1 MNVRCVGWLKNFSHP
16 CATAPVLTSQ
26 PSFSSFPSS
35 KHSHFLSPHLFMFL
49 CLESTQLLII
59 QGISISKFRVELK
72 ENVCLVPCQF
82 SLLLLYLF
90 PAATSELCERSED
103 TSGLTEIQEKWG
115 VFCSFCF
122 CAQHAWE

>member
-1 MNVRCVGWLKNFSHP
+1 MCRVAKKFQSPLCN
-16 CATAPVLTSQ
+16 
-26 PSFSSFPSS
+26 SSSPHLPTIIFLLSIFQT
-35 KHSHFLSPHLFMFL
+35 HSHFLFPRLFMFL

-59 QGISISKFRVELK
+59 QGVSISKFRVELK

-90 PAATSELCERSED
+90 PAATFEFCETSED
-103 TSGLTEIQEKWG
+103 TSGLTEIREKWG
-115 VFCSFCF
+115 IFCSFCF